1 MDKVFFNTCSTYLY
15 RIKKIVVDSK
25 KCWDVKILLS
35 CYLLFSDDFLGVPNP
50 NVNNQEA
57 GPLKKY
63 DETVRSGKLKLDR
76 HQRQIVE
83 HLQRLYNDV
92 VSYKPTSGGFFSK
105 VCYFKLNEMNGF

>member
-1 MDKVFFNTCSTYLY
+1 M
-15 RIKKIVVDSK
+15 
-25 KCWDVKILLS
+25 LS
-35 CYLLFSDDFLGVPNP
+35 CYFIFSDDYLGVPNP

-105 VCYFKLNEMNGF
+105 VCYFKLNEINGF

>member
-1 MDKVFFNTCSTYLY
+1 M
-15 RIKKIVVDSK
+15 
-25 KCWDVKILLS
+25 LS
-35 CYLLFSDDFLGVPNP
+35 CYFIFSDDFLGVPNP

-105 VCYFKLNEMNGF
+105 VCLFQIEWNECILIFSILTNFLWNFISKF